1 VDLEEMIHDLE
12 VEQGRIQ
19 DALEVL
25 RRLHRIRTPSSA
37 QFDEAE
43 GFPEETAPQKAGAT
57 D

>member
-1 VDLEEMIHDLE
+1 MDLEEMIHDLE

-37 QFDEAE
+37 QFDEVE
-43 GFPEETAPQKAGAT
+43 EFPEDTAVQKAGAT